1 MPKDIPQETV
11 ELPEEEVTQPVEKMM
26 EKPKTKRPR
35 SEAQI
40 NNFNKLQEANKIRY
54 EARMKANEELG
65 LPKPV
70 KKGTKNANEL
80 IIENKENYVD
90 DVLTKKK
97 QYAIKK
103 KQKEVEIE
111 SSSDEEYIPPVK
123 TKKKKK
129 KPRIIIEDSSDSEQ
143 EIVIS
148 RRKRNKAVVVKE
160 PVKEIMEKN
169 IDGIE
174 KEIEKEKT
182 NKKKETPMKEF
193 THQQIL
199 KGMGL

>member
-40 NNFNKLQEANKIRY
+40 NNFNKLQEANKIRH

-80 IIENKENYVD
+80 IIENKDNYVD

-97 QYAIKK
+97 QYAI
-103 KQKEVEIE
+103 
-111 SSSDEEYIPPVK
+111 
-123 TKKKKK
+123 KKKK

-148 RRKRNKAVVVKE
+148 RRKRNKGVVVKE